1 MKRLMIILGVVML
14 AAGCSSFDKKTP
26 GLTPAVGTE
35 TPVKDVKLSTDFT
48 DQGVKIFYNLSGA
61 VDKVEVTGI
70 APAWR
75 GNVEIVAEADA
86 MDKLVKFVHGQSVNS
101 ERRNRII
108 TKTLDRARDN
118 TLNRF
123 RTVDGTASFD
133 AREVSKELDRDDS
146 AGVPKTGD
154 DGSANERNN
163 TSRRI
168 ADRVEQGLV
177 EATTTITAQGRLT
190 GVRKIRD
197 RVIQDGRVYVAVYQW
212 SPQDQD
218 TSDLIRNRMR

>member
-1 MKRLMIILGVVML
+1 MKRLILML
-14 AAGCSSFDKKTP
+14 CVTVLLPACGTFDKKTP
-26 GLTPAVGTE
+26 GLAPAVGTE

-48 DQGVKIFYNLSGA
+48 DQGVKIFYNLSGT
-61 VDKVEVTGI
+61 VDKVEVTGT
-70 APAWR
+70 APSWR

-146 AGVPKTGD
+146 AGVPKVAD
-154 DGSANERNN
+154 DGSTNERNN

-177 EATTTITAQGRLT
+177 EATTTITAQGRLS

-197 RVIQDGRVYVAVYQW
+197 RVVQDGRVYVAVYQW

-218 TSDLIRNRMR
+218 TSDFIRNRMR

>member
-1 MKRLMIILGVVML
+1 MKRLILML
-14 AAGCSSFDKKTP
+14 CVTVLLPACGTFDQKAP
-26 GLTPAVGTE
+26 GLAPAVGTE

-48 DQGVKIFYNLSGA
+48 DQGVKIFYNLSGT
-61 VDKVEVTGI
+61 VDKVEVTGT

-133 AREVSKELDRDDS
+133 AREVSKELDHDDS
-146 AGVPKTGD
+146 AGVPKTAD

-177 EATTTITAQGRLT
+177 EATTTITAQGRLS

-197 RVIQDGRVYVAVYQW
+197 RVVQDGRVYVAVYQW

-218 TSDLIRNRMR
+218 TSDFIRNRMR

>member
-1 MKRLMIILGVVML
+1 
-14 AAGCSSFDKKTP
+14 
-26 GLTPAVGTE
+26 
-35 TPVKDVKLSTDFT
+35 
-48 DQGVKIFYNLSGA
+48 
-61 VDKVEVTGI
+61 
-70 APAWR
+70 
-75 GNVEIVAEADA
+75 VEIVAEADA

-146 AGVPKTGD
+146 AGVPKVTD
-154 DGSANERNN
+154 DGSTNERKN

-177 EATTTITAQGRLT
+177 EATTTITAQGRLV

-197 RVIQDGRVYVAVYQW
+197 RVVQDGRVYVAVYQW

-218 TSDLIRNRMR
+218 TSDFIRNRMR

>member
-1 MKRLMIILGVVML
+1 MKRLILML
-14 AAGCSSFDKKTP
+14 CVTVLLPACGTFDKKAP
-26 GLTPAVGTE
+26 GLAPAVGTE

-48 DQGVKIFYNLSGA
+48 DQGVKIFYNLSGT
-61 VDKVEVTGI
+61 VDKVEVTGT

-133 AREVSKELDRDDS
+133 AREVSKELDHDDS
-146 AGVPKTGD
+146 AGVPKTAD

-177 EATTTITAQGRLT
+177 EATTTITAQGRLS

-197 RVIQDGRVYVAVYQW
+197 RVVQDGRVYVAVYQW

-218 TSDLIRNRMR
+218 TSDFIRNRMR